1 MTDQAGGKDPYSK
14 IRHDLRTPVNQIIG
28 YSEMLQEQAEEEGGT
43 AYVADLVKINQA
55 ARRLL
60 ALQDELF
67 AGLAAA
73 PRPEAPPAPAA
84 PAPSAAEPSPVPAPA
99 SAPPAAAPPAT
110 PPARTASETR
120 SGPGALLVVDDNELN
135 RDMLSRRL
143 KAKGYKVETAEDGY
157 QALEKLG
164 TGHHDLVLL
173 DVMMPGLSGLDVLKT
188 LREARTVASL
198 PVIMATAKDGS
209 EDIVEALKLGA
220 NDYVTKPLDF
230 PVVLAR
236 VQTQLTLKRL
246 SEDLELHNRFI
257 RNTFGR
263 YLSDEIV
270 ASLLESPEGL
280 ALGGERRTVTILM
293 SDLRGF
299 TSTAER
305 VPPEQVT
312 GMLNVYL
319 GAMADVIMEY
329 RGTID
334 EFIGDAILAIFG
346 APIARPDD
354 ALRAVACAA
363 AMQRAMG
370 PVNERLRQAGFPQ
383 VEMGIAVNTGEVV
396 VGNIGSDK
404 RAKYGVVGTP
414 INLTSRIETYTV
426 GGQVLIADQ
435 TLRAA
440 GPAVRVGH
448 HIEIKAK
455 GAKAPITAHYLEGV
469 GAPYDVEVPVEQDD
483 GVELAR
489 PAPLRFFV
497 VEGKAVGDE
506 ALEGALTRLG
516 SHGGDV
522 RTEHAVEPLT
532 NVKARLLDPAG
543 AEVPGDL
550 YAKVQEARPGGF
562 RVRFTSVPPE
572 VKAFLD
578 GLRAGPSA

>member
-1 MTDQAGGKDPYSK
+1 MT
-14 IRHDLRTPVNQIIG
+14 
-28 YSEMLQEQAEEEGGT
+28 M
-43 AYVADLVKINQA
+43 AD
-55 ARRLL
+55 
-60 ALQDELF
+60 
-67 AGLAAA
+67 
-73 PRPEAPPAPAA
+73 RPDAPAA
-84 PAPSAAEPSPVPAPA
+84 SAPA
-99 SAPPAAAPPAT
+99 
-110 PPARTASETR
+110 RV
-120 SGPGALLVVDDNELN
+120 LVVDDTPQNVKLLA
-135 RDMLSRRL
+135 DILG
-143 KAKGYKVETAEDGY
+143 AKGFVAITAASGEE
-157 QALEKLG
+157 ALAKLAAERP
-164 TGHHDLVLL
+164 DLVLL

-188 LREARTVASL
+188 LRETRTVASL

-346 APIARPDD
+346 APIVRPDD

-435 TLRAA
+435 TLQAA
-440 GPAVRVGH
+440 GPTVRVGH

-469 GAPYDVEVPVEQDD
+469 GAPYGVEVPVERDD

-516 SHGGDV
+516 SQGGDV

-532 NVKARLLDPAG
+532 NIKVRLLDAAG

-550 YAKVQEARPGGF
+550 YAKVQEARPGGLH
-562 RVRFTSVPPE
+562 VRFTSVPPE
-572 VKAFLD
+572 VKALLEA
-578 GLRAGPSA
+578 LRAGSGA